1 MIIYLFWFLLSV
13 LIFWGTLKSEKKTQL
28 QVVALFLLALGT
40 FVGLG
45 DMLGGY
51 DRYIYGELFDD
62 MADVT
67 QSGGNPWR
75 SYSFSFYG
83 SEFGYGSLCALISF
97 ITGNRYI
104 FIFIVTLIIYLLLI
118 QSLSRY
124 VDNAP
129 FAVVMFMGLW
139 MFFSFTYLRQILGA
153 TIVWLSIKYIINRDI
168 KRFLLIW
175 FIAFSFHNSAIIFL
189 PVYFIPIRKYTPTQV
204 IITMAIA
211 FLFGLSS
218 IPQALFSA
226 YGEINESRV
235 QAGLYERDTGFR
247 WAYLFESVF
256 FIYVII
262 SNYRHISNGKRE
274 IVMLNLSLLFCA
286 VLLFFVRSENGGRL
300 GWYYMIGVFCT
311 MSNLCVKR
319 KRILPQGIIMI
330 ILSFVLFFRVLDA
343 WSFNL
348 TPYKT
353 FLTPGHTA
361 AEWIYDRYEYD
372 SNYDKDKFY
381 RK

>member
-51 DRYIYGELFDD
+51 DRYIYGELFDN

-139 MFFSFTYLRQILGA
+139 MFFSFTYLRQI
-153 TIVWLSIKYIINRDI
+153 TKYI
-168 KRFLLIW
+168 
-175 FIAFSFHNSAIIFL
+175 HIIYICK
-189 PVYFIPIRKYTPTQV
+189 V
-204 IITMAIA
+204 
-211 FLFGLSS
+211 
-218 IPQALFSA
+218 
-226 YGEINESRV
+226 
-235 QAGLYERDTGFR
+235 
-247 WAYLFESVF
+247 
-256 FIYVII
+256 
-262 SNYRHISNGKRE
+262 
-274 IVMLNLSLLFCA
+274 
-286 VLLFFVRSENGGRL
+286 
-300 GWYYMIGVFCT
+300 
-311 MSNLCVKR
+311 
-319 KRILPQGIIMI
+319 
-330 ILSFVLFFRVLDA
+330 
-343 WSFNL
+343 
-348 TPYKT
+348 
-353 FLTPGHTA
+353 
-361 AEWIYDRYEYD
+361 
-372 SNYDKDKFY
+372 
-381 RK
+381 